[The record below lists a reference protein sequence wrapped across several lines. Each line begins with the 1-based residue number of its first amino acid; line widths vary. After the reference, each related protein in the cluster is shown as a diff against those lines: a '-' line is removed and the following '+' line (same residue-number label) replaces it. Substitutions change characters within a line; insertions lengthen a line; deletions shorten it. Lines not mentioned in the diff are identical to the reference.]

1 MSLYQLMIRHLLQLS
16 LFLFLPLITSAQSVD
31 IAVTPATT
39 GNGPSV
45 FSLAH
50 GATVELEPRE
60 IRFPNSG
67 VTSDFEAVGISPDRS
82 VVGLLDNVQGQ
93 AEVTLLNAEGDTL
106 NKYTSISLGSSDPSL
121 SVYPTNT
128 GHLLLRNNIMN
139 FTFHDELGEIGTN
152 ISNGSSTEQGETI
165 SRLVTNPSHE
175 TFILYTSKIKANNS
189 VGSKVRLIDA
199 DKQLRPIFQSDDR
212 YIKDLELSDDG
223 AMITIVTAADGTNDQ
238 VIVMDKYGNEINTI
252 TSDEELAGASLAE
265 GGKHLTLFSDNRIR
279 VYNLLNGDNIGST
292 SLQQPVFMA
301 DYFPDDNM
309 LLVVSGHY
317 SSSSGNMNNIEV
329 KAVDLARRDIVSES
343 FSGVLNSHE
352 AFTPEIKRISSNEYL
367 LKGANKEL
375 EVDVAF

>member
-1 MSLYQLMIRHLLQLS
+1 MRLYQFMIRHLLQLS
-16 LFLFLPLITSAQSVD
+16 LFLFLPLMTSAQSIDV
-31 IAVTPATT
+31 AVTPATT

-50 GATVELEPRE
+50 GATVEFESRE

-67 VTSDFEAVGISPDRS
+67 ITSDFEAVGISPDRS

-139 FTFHDELGEIGTN
+139 FTFHNELGEIGTN
-152 ISNGSSTEQGETI
+152 ISNGSSTQQGETI
-165 SRLVTNPSHE
+165 SRLETNPSHE
-175 TFILYTSKIKANNS
+175 TFILYTSKIKSNSS
-189 VGSKVRLIDA
+189 VGSKVQLIDT
-199 DKQLRPIFQSDDR
+199 DKQLRRIFQSDDR

-223 AMITIVTAADGTNDQ
+223 AMVTIVTAAEGTTDQ

-265 GGKHLTLFSDNRIR
+265 DGRHLTLFSDNRIR
-279 VYNLLNGDNIGST
+279 VYNLLNGENIGST
-292 SLQQPVFMA
+292 SLQQPIFMA

-309 LLVVSGHY
+309 LLIISGYY
-317 SSSSGNMNNIEV
+317 SSSSGNLNNIEV
-329 KAVDLARRDIVSES
+329 KAVDLARRDIVSEN
-343 FSGVLNSHE
+343 FSNELNFHE
-352 AFTPEIKRISSNEYL
+352 VFTPKIKRISSNEYQ

-375 EVDVAF
+375 EIDVAF